1 MKQSGKIIRVKKRGK
16 GKVGTGGKG
25 NVGTGGKGRVA
36 VKGQGSWLCR
46 VAVNVDEQRHPY

>member
-25 NVGTGGKGRVA
+25 KVGTGGKGRVV